1 MIVTI
6 KVHPVENLS
15 GPIMR
20 IVLVEDNVSLAK
32 GIENALKDQGHA
44 VDWLSDGAEAATF
57 LGVESADLAII
68 DVNLPG
74 LSGFEIVRR
83 IRSVGQAIPVL
94 MLTARGELVD
104 RIEGL
109 DAGADDYLVKP
120 FEMAELSARI
130 RALARRRPNLQKGN
144 VKIGSLRFDRTAR
157 LLSGPDGPIDLPR
170 RELALFECLLDH
182 SGRIVSKDRISDTLY
197 GVGSEVDANA
207 VELLISRLRRKLAGG
222 GVGIRT
228 ARGLGYLMDDT
239 PK

>member
-1 MIVTI
+1 
-6 KVHPVENLS
+6 
-15 GPIMR
+15 MR
-20 IVLVEDNVSLAK
+20 IVLVEDNINLAK

-44 VDWLSDGAEAATF
+44 VDWLSDGAEAAAY
-57 LGVESADLAII
+57 LVVESADLAII

-74 LSGFEIVRR
+74 LSGFEIVRHL
-83 IRSVGQAIPVL
+83 RSVGQAIPVL

-130 RALARRRPNLQKGN
+130 RALARRRPNLQKGS
-144 VKIGSLRFDRTAR
+144 VKIGALRFDRTAR
-157 LLSGPDGPIDLPR
+157 VLSGPDGPIDLPR

-197 GVGSEVDANA
+197 GVGTDVESNA
-207 VELLISRLRRKLAGG
+207 VELLISRLRRKIAGA
-222 GVGIRT
+222 GVAIRT
-228 ARGLGYLMDDT
+228 ARGLGYLMDDAAE
-239 PK
+239 

>member
-1 MIVTI
+1 
-6 KVHPVENLS
+6 
-15 GPIMR
+15 MR